1 MKNEEFGAFMNKKF
15 IIAAIIC
22 FIIIGFLGWLIV
34 LSDEIQSKKEKE
46 MLPTKIGQKVWTY
59 NMNKYQWREYQ
70 KTDDEQSK
78 NEIILQVQAPE
89 GNGGYTSYNLI
100 TGNAQVPKEDVWV
113 GEGSQEFLKG
123 KKLYSYYPRTFEYYE
138 IIFNGVKF
146 VPRKLSKDEI
156 KTILKG
162 YDFIYV
168 SDLKKSTV
176 SIPYSKRHN
185 KFAVIND
192 IGDDFYKYYII
203 PNDSK
208 KMEIGDF
215 SDQFILK
222 DNNINIKLQRLEGCS
237 KAYPCFDI
245 NVK

>member
-1 MKNEEFGAFMNKKF
+1 MNKKY

-34 LSDEIQSKKEKE
+34 LSDEAQEKKERE

-100 TGNAQVPKEDVWV
+100 TGNAQVPKENVWV

-192 IGDDFYKYYII
+192 IGEDFYKYYIV

-222 DNNINIKLQRLEGCS
+222 NNNINIKLQRLEGCS

>member
-1 MKNEEFGAFMNKKF
+1 MNKKY

-34 LSDEIQSKKEKE
+34 LSDEAQEKKERE
-46 MLPTKIGQKVWTY
+46 MLPTQIGQKVWTY

-168 SDLKKSTV
+168 SDLKKATI

-192 IGDDFYKYYII
+192 IGEDFYKYYIV

-222 DNNINIKLQRLEGCS
+222 DNDINIKLQRLEGCS

>member
-1 MKNEEFGAFMNKKF
+1 MNKKY

-34 LSDEIQSKKEKE
+34 LSDETQEKKERE

-123 KKLYSYYPRTFEYYE
+123 KKLYSYYPKTFEYYE

-192 IGDDFYKYYII
+192 IGDNFYKYYIV

-237 KAYPCFDI
+237 NAYPCFDI

>member
-1 MKNEEFGAFMNKKF
+1 MNKKF

-34 LSDEIQSKKEKE
+34 LSDEAQEKKEKE

>member
-1 MKNEEFGAFMNKKF
+1 MNKKY

-34 LSDEIQSKKEKE
+34 LSDEAQEKKERE

-78 NEIILQVQAPE
+78 NEIILQIQAPE

-100 TGNAQVPKEDVWV
+100 TGNAQVPKENVWV

-162 YDFIYV
+162 YDFVYV

-192 IGDDFYKYYII
+192 IGEDFYKYYIV

>member
-1 MKNEEFGAFMNKKF
+1 MNKKY

-34 LSDEIQSKKEKE
+34 LSDEAQEKKERE

-138 IIFNGVKF
+138 LIFNGVKF

-156 KTILKG
+156 KILLKG
-162 YDFIYV
+162 YELIYV
-168 SDLKKSTV
+168 SELKKASV
-176 SIPYSKRHN
+176 SLDFSRRHN

-222 DNNINIKLQRLEGCS
+222 ENNINIKLQRLEGCS

>member
-1 MKNEEFGAFMNKKF
+1 MNKKY

-34 LSDEIQSKKEKE
+34 LSDEAQEKKERE

-156 KTILKG
+156 KTVLKG

-192 IGDDFYKYYII
+192 IGDNFYKYYIV

-208 KMEIGDF
+208 KMEIGNF

>member
-1 MKNEEFGAFMNKKF
+1 MKKKY

-34 LSDEIQSKKEKE
+34 LSDEAQEKKERE

-146 VPRKLSKDEI
+146 VPRKLSKNEI

-192 IGDDFYKYYII
+192 IGDNFYKYYIV

>member
-1 MKNEEFGAFMNKKF
+1 MNKKF

-34 LSDEIQSKKEKE
+34 LSDEAQEKKEKE

-138 IIFNGVKF
+138 LIFNGVKF

-156 KTILKG
+156 KTLLKG
-162 YDFIYV
+162 YELIYV
-168 SDLKKSTV
+168 SELKKASV
-176 SIPYSKRHN
+176 SLDFSRRHN

>member
-1 MKNEEFGAFMNKKF
+1 MNKKY

-34 LSDEIQSKKEKE
+34 LSDEAQEKKERE

-146 VPRKLSKDEI
+146 VPKKLSKDEI

-192 IGDDFYKYYII
+192 IGDNFYKYYIV

>member
-1 MKNEEFGAFMNKKF
+1 MNKKY

-34 LSDEIQSKKEKE
+34 LSDEAQEKKERE

-113 GEGSQEFLKG
+113 GEGSQEFLKS

-192 IGDDFYKYYII
+192 IGEDFYKYYIV

-222 DNNINIKLQRLEGCS
+222 NNNINIKLQRLEGCS

>member
-1 MKNEEFGAFMNKKF
+1 MNKKY

-34 LSDEIQSKKEKE
+34 LSDEAQEKKEKE

-123 KKLYSYYPRTFEYYE
+123 KKLYSYYPKTFEYYE

-192 IGDDFYKYYII
+192 IGDNFYKYYIV

-215 SDQFILK
+215 SNQFILK
-222 DNNINIKLQRLEGCS
+222 NNNINIKLQRLEGCS

>member
-1 MKNEEFGAFMNKKF
+1 MNKKY

-34 LSDEIQSKKEKE
+34 LSDEAQEKKERE

-123 KKLYSYYPRTFEYYE
+123 KKLYSYYPKTFEYYE

-192 IGDDFYKYYII
+192 IGDNFYKYYIV

-215 SDQFILK
+215 SNQFILK

>member
-1 MKNEEFGAFMNKKF
+1 MNKKY

-34 LSDEIQSKKEKE
+34 LSDEAQEKKERE

-192 IGDDFYKYYII
+192 IGDNFYKYYIV

-222 DNNINIKLQRLEGCS
+222 NNNINIKLQRLEGCS
-237 KAYPCFDI
+237 NAYPCFDI

>member
-1 MKNEEFGAFMNKKF
+1 MNKKY

-34 LSDEIQSKKEKE
+34 LSDEAQEKKERE

-146 VPRKLSKDEI
+146 VPKKLSKDEI

-192 IGDDFYKYYII
+192 IGDNFYKYYIV

-222 DNNINIKLQRLEGCS
+222 NNNINIKLQRLEGCS

>member
-1 MKNEEFGAFMNKKF
+1 MNKKY

-34 LSDEIQSKKEKE
+34 LSDEAQEKKERE

-123 KKLYSYYPRTFEYYE
+123 KKLYSYYPKTFEYYE

-192 IGDDFYKYYII
+192 IGDNFYKYYIV

-222 DNNINIKLQRLEGCS
+222 NNNINIKLQRLEGCS

>member
-1 MKNEEFGAFMNKKF
+1 MNKKY

-34 LSDEIQSKKEKE
+34 ISDEAQEKKERE

-146 VPRKLSKDEI
+146 VPKKLSKDEI

-192 IGDDFYKYYII
+192 IGDNFYKYYIV

-222 DNNINIKLQRLEGCS
+222 NNNINIKIQRLEGCS

>member
-1 MKNEEFGAFMNKKF
+1 MNKKY

-34 LSDEIQSKKEKE
+34 LSDEAQEKKERE

-192 IGDDFYKYYII
+192 IGDNFYKYYIV

>member
-1 MKNEEFGAFMNKKF
+1 MNKKY

-34 LSDEIQSKKEKE
+34 ISDEAQEKKERE

-192 IGDDFYKYYII
+192 IGDNFYKYYIV

-222 DNNINIKLQRLEGCS
+222 DNNINIKIQRLEGCS

>member
-1 MKNEEFGAFMNKKF
+1 MNKKY

-34 LSDEIQSKKEKE
+34 LSDETQEKKERE

-192 IGDDFYKYYII
+192 IGEDFYKYYIV

-222 DNNINIKLQRLEGCS
+222 NNNINIKLQRLEGCS

>member
-1 MKNEEFGAFMNKKF
+1 MNKKY

-34 LSDEIQSKKEKE
+34 LSDEAQEKKERE
-46 MLPTKIGQKVWTY
+46 MLPTQIGQKVWTY

-185 KFAVIND
+185 KFTVIND
-192 IGDDFYKYYII
+192 IGDNFYKYYIV

-222 DNNINIKLQRLEGCS
+222 NNNINIKLQRLEGCS

>member
-1 MKNEEFGAFMNKKF
+1 MNKKY

-34 LSDEIQSKKEKE
+34 LSDEAQEKKERE
-46 MLPTKIGQKVWTY
+46 MLPTQIGQKVWTY

-185 KFAVIND
+185 KFVVIND
-192 IGDDFYKYYII
+192 IGEDFYKYYIV

-222 DNNINIKLQRLEGCS
+222 NNNINIKLQRLEGCS

>member
-1 MKNEEFGAFMNKKF
+1 MNKKY

-34 LSDEIQSKKEKE
+34 LSDEAQEKKERE

-192 IGDDFYKYYII
+192 IGEDFYKYYIV

-222 DNNINIKLQRLEGCS
+222 DNDINIKLQRLEGCS

>member
-1 MKNEEFGAFMNKKF
+1 MNKKY

-34 LSDEIQSKKEKE
+34 LSDEAQEKKERE

-146 VPRKLSKDEI
+146 IPRKLSKDEI

-192 IGDDFYKYYII
+192 IGDNFYKYYIV

-222 DNNINIKLQRLEGCS
+222 DNNINIKIQRLEGCS

>member
-1 MKNEEFGAFMNKKF
+1 MNKKY

-34 LSDEIQSKKEKE
+34 LSDEAQEKKERE
-46 MLPTKIGQKVWTY
+46 MLPTQIGQKVWTY

-185 KFAVIND
+185 KFVVIND
-192 IGDDFYKYYII
+192 IGEDFYKYYIV

-222 DNNINIKLQRLEGCS
+222 NNDINIKLQRLEGCS

>member
-1 MKNEEFGAFMNKKF
+1 MNKKY

-34 LSDEIQSKKEKE
+34 LSDEAQEKKERE

-192 IGDDFYKYYII
+192 IGDNFYKYYIV

-222 DNNINIKLQRLEGCS
+222 NNNINIKLQRLEGCS

>member
-1 MKNEEFGAFMNKKF
+1 MNKKY

-34 LSDEIQSKKEKE
+34 LSDEAQEKKEKE

-192 IGDDFYKYYII
+192 IGEDFYKYYIV

-222 DNNINIKLQRLEGCS
+222 DNDINIKLQRLEGCS

>member
-1 MKNEEFGAFMNKKF
+1 MNKKF

-138 IIFNGVKF
+138 LIFNGVKF
-146 VPRKLSKDEI
+146 VPRKLPKDEI
-156 KTILKG
+156 KTLLKG
-162 YDFIYV
+162 YELIYV
-168 SDLKKSTV
+168 SELKKASV
-176 SIPYSKRHN
+176 SLDFSRRHN

>member
-1 MKNEEFGAFMNKKF
+1 MKKKY

-34 LSDEIQSKKEKE
+34 LSDEAQEKKERE

-123 KKLYSYYPRTFEYYE
+123 KKLYSYYPKTFEYYE

-192 IGDDFYKYYII
+192 IGDNFYKYYIV

-222 DNNINIKLQRLEGCS
+222 NNNINIKLQRLEGCS

>member
-1 MKNEEFGAFMNKKF
+1 MNKRY

-34 LSDEIQSKKEKE
+34 LSDEAQEKKERE

-192 IGDDFYKYYII
+192 IGDNFYKYYIV

>member
-1 MKNEEFGAFMNKKF
+1 MNKKY

-34 LSDEIQSKKEKE
+34 LSDEAQEKKERE

-156 KTILKG
+156 KTVLKG

-192 IGDDFYKYYII
+192 IGDNFYKYYIV

-208 KMEIGDF
+208 KMEIGNF

-222 DNNINIKLQRLEGCS
+222 NNNINIKLQRLEGCS

>member
-1 MKNEEFGAFMNKKF
+1 MNKKY

-34 LSDEIQSKKEKE
+34 LSDEAQEKKERE

-192 IGDDFYKYYII
+192 IDDNFYKYYIV

-222 DNNINIKLQRLEGCS
+222 NNDINIKLQRLEGCS

>member
-1 MKNEEFGAFMNKKF
+1 MNKKY

-34 LSDEIQSKKEKE
+34 ISDEAQEKKERE

-192 IGDDFYKYYII
+192 IGDNFYKYYIV

-222 DNNINIKLQRLEGCS
+222 NNNINIKLQRLEGCS

>member
-1 MKNEEFGAFMNKKF
+1 MNKKY

-34 LSDEIQSKKEKE
+34 LSDEAQEKKERE

-192 IGDDFYKYYII
+192 IGDNFYKYYIV

-222 DNNINIKLQRLEGCS
+222 DNNINIKIQRLEGCS

>member
-1 MKNEEFGAFMNKKF
+1 MNKKY

-34 LSDEIQSKKEKE
+34 LSDEAQEKKERE

-162 YDFIYV
+162 YDFVYV

-192 IGDDFYKYYII
+192 IGEDFYKYYIV

-222 DNNINIKLQRLEGCS
+222 NNNINIKLQRLEGCS

>member
-1 MKNEEFGAFMNKKF
+1 MNKKY

-34 LSDEIQSKKEKE
+34 LSDEAQEKKERE

-192 IGDDFYKYYII
+192 TGEDFYKYYIV

>member
-1 MKNEEFGAFMNKKF
+1 MNKKY

-34 LSDEIQSKKEKE
+34 LSDEAQEKKERE
-46 MLPTKIGQKVWTY
+46 MLPTKIGQKIWTY

-162 YDFIYV
+162 YDFVYV

-192 IGDDFYKYYII
+192 IGEDFYKYYIV

-222 DNNINIKLQRLEGCS
+222 DNDINIKLQRLEGCS